1 MTQTIATHTPTP
13 WRTTPQGYIASQTEG
28 FVPLTTP
35 FREDAHRDQFRG
47 PTPEAAANAA
57 YICLAVNSHAA
68 LVAVAAISATLL
80 KRLDLE
86 ATERAARGDSPVF
99 PGAALR
105 ASLRAALAVLPRK
118 EEA

>member
-68 LVAVAAISATLL
+68 LVTALQAAEKALGPLPGGFGLPDSVYVPIAQAHAAI
-80 KRLDLE
+80 
-86 ATERAARGDSPVF
+86 
-99 PGAALR
+99 
-105 ASLRAALAVLPRK
+105 RAALAVLPRK